1 MVFTHLQRFVYT
13 PGKSALLFTT
23 PHCQLWNTVAFTIS
37 EAQYWVLRYISA
49 QWEFIFRKHR
59 HDPDV
64 TFITHHSNKNAGLH
78 MPCMALI
85 TLCMA
90 RALTN
95 ATGEWH
101 GAGRGGGSWYSAFL
115 VPRRMWWY
123 KKLKNLGT
131 GIKPVIGRWLILE
144 LRLYILK

>member
-13 PGKSALLFTT
+13 PGKSTLLFTT
-23 PHCQLWNTVAFTIS
+23 PHCQLWNTVAFTIN
-37 EAQYWVLRYISA
+37 EAQYWVLRSISA
-49 QWEFIFRKHR
+49 QWEFIFREHR

-78 MPCMALI
+78 MPCMELI

-95 ATGEWH
+95 ATCEWQR
-101 GAGRGGGSWYSAFL
+101 RGGGDNWYSAFL

-131 GIKPVIGRWLILE
+131 NIKPVIGRWLILE
-144 LRLYILK
+144 LRL

>member
-23 PHCQLWNTVAFTIS
+23 PHCQLWNMVAFTIG

-78 MPCMALI
+78 TPCMELI

-90 RALTN
+90 RTLTN

-101 GAGRGGGSWYSAFL
+101 GVGRGGGQL
-115 VPRRMWWY
+115 VFSVPSSQAEVMVQEAEELGHRY
-123 KKLKNLGT
+123 KASDWQMIDSGT
-131 GIKPVIGRWLILE
+131 
-144 LRLYILK
+144 